1 MNISLNW
8 LKQYINLDL
17 EVNKISEYLTDI
29 GLEVDGITEFESIK
43 GGLKGIV
50 IGEVLACDKHPNA
63 DRLNVT
69 KVDIGNQDILDI
81 VCGAPNVKS
90 GQKVPVA
97 TVGSVLYDG
106 EESFTI
112 KKSKIRGEV
121 SEGMICGEDELGLG
135 DTTDGIMVLDDN
147 IKVGTLASEYFKVE
161 SDTIFEIGL
170 TPNRSDAMGHFGVAR
185 DLKTAL
191 NYNGSNLELSLP
203 DIKEF
208 KIDNDDLKISV
219 DIEDS
224 ELCPRYSGITISG
237 VKIGTSPEWL
247 QNRLQSIGLSP
258 INNIVDITNFVLHET
273 GQPLHAFDARKIK
286 DNKVIVKRLKEKT
299 KFTTLDEVERKL
311 SSQDLMIC
319 NNSEAMCMAG
329 VFGGLNSGVSD
340 STINIF
346 LESAY
351 FNSVYVRKT
360 AKRHTLSTDSSF
372 RFERGCDPNMTI
384 YALKRTAL
392 LIKEIAG
399 GEISSEIVDVYP
411 NEIKHFEVELT
422 YSKLDNLIGEKIE
435 RESVKSI
442 LSDLEIEVVKESDNG
457 LSLRVPPFRVD
468 VQREVDVIE
477 EILRIYGFNTVKIPT
492 KLNTSISHSEEVNSE
507 KARNIISD
515 LLSSNGF
522 TEIMNNSL
530 TKESYTNLISDLD
543 GSHNVKILNP
553 LSQDLNIMRQSML
566 FSGLENISFNINRKS
581 QDLKFYEFGKTYHK
595 VKEENQEKQHLMLLL
610 TGQINSERWNEN
622 NNKTDFFVVKEK
634 VEHILFRLG
643 VTKIK
648 SEKVSGY
655 GFSKGLM
662 YQYKKQ
668 RLVCFGKV
676 DAKITKSFGVKKDVF
691 YADFNWDLILDLIQ
705 NTTIK
710 YSEVS
715 KFPFVKRDLS
725 LLIDNKVSF
734 KELLQIAKDT
744 EKNILKSVNLFDVYE
759 GDKLPEGKKS
769 YALSFILEDK
779 TKTLTDKYIDKVMSK
794 LISSYENKVG
804 AEVRS
809 K

>member
-734 KELLQIAKDT
+734 KELLKIAKDT

>member
-29 GLEVDGITEFESIK
+29 GLEVEGMSEVESIK

-50 IGEVLACDKHPNA
+50 IGEVLTCNKHPNA
-63 DRLNVT
+63 DRLNIT

-81 VCGAPNVKS
+81 VCGAPNVKA

-97 TVGSVLYDG
+97 TVGAVLYDG

-147 IKVGTLASEYFKVE
+147 VKVGTLASEYFKVE
-161 SDTIFEIGL
+161 NDIVFEIGL

-185 DLKTAL
+185 DLKTVL
-191 NYNGSNLELSLP
+191 NYNGSNLELCLP

-208 KIDNDDLKISV
+208 KKDNDDLKISV

-224 ELCPRYSGITISG
+224 ELCPRYSGVTISG
-237 VKIGTSPEWL
+237 VKIGPSPEWL
-247 QNRLQSIGLSP
+247 QNRLKSIGLSP

-273 GQPLHAFDARKIK
+273 GQPLHAFDAEKVLG
-286 DNKVIVKRLKEKT
+286 NKVIVKTLKEKT
-299 KFTTLDEVERKL
+299 KFTTLDEVEREL
-311 SSQDLMIC
+311 SSEDLMIC
-319 NNSEAMCMAG
+319 NNSEAMCIAG
-329 VFGGLNSGVSD
+329 VFGGLDSGVSD
-340 STINIF
+340 STTNIF

-351 FNSVYVRKT
+351 FNPVSIRKT

-384 YALKRTAL
+384 YALKRAAI

-411 NEIKHFEVELT
+411 NKIEHFEVELT

-442 LSDLEIEVVKESDNG
+442 LKDLEIELEKETENG
-457 LSLRVPPFRVD
+457 LSLKVPLFRTD

-492 KLNTSISHSEEVNSE
+492 KLNTSISYSDEVNPE
-507 KARNIISD
+507 TLRNTISD

-522 TEIMNNSL
+522 SEIMNNSL
-530 TKESYTNLISDLD
+530 TKESYTKLIPELEVEQ
-543 GSHNVKILNP
+543 NVKILNP
-553 LSQDLNIMRQSML
+553 LSQDLNVMRQSML
-566 FSGLENISFNINRKS
+566 FSGLENISYNINRKNH
-581 QDLKFYEFGKTYHK
+581 DLKLYEFGKTYHK
-595 VKEENQEKQHLMLLL
+595 VEEENQERQHLMLLL
-610 TGQINSERWNEN
+610 TGKVNSETWNEN
-622 NNKTDFFVVKEK
+622 NNKTDFFVLKEK

-643 VTKIK
+643 ITKIK
-648 SEKVSGY
+648 SERISGY
-655 GFSKGLM
+655 GFSAGLI
-662 YQYKKQ
+662 YKHK
-668 RLVCFGKV
+668 RNAIVCFGKV
-676 DAKITKSFGVKKDVF
+676 DNKITKSFSIKQDVF
-691 YADFNWDLILDLIQ
+691 YADFNWDIVLDLIQ
-705 NTTIK
+705 NTKIK

-715 KFPFVKRDLS
+715 KFPSVKRDLS

-734 KELLQIAKDT
+734 KELLAIAKDT
-744 EKNILKSVNLFDVYE
+744 EKNILKSVSLFDVYE

>member
-29 GLEVDGITEFESIK
+29 GLEVEGISEVESIK

-50 IGEVLACDKHPNA
+50 IGEVLTCNKHPNA
-63 DRLNVT
+63 DRLNIT

-121 SEGMICGEDELGLG
+121 SEGMICGEDEIGLG
-135 DTTDGIMVLDDN
+135 DATDGIMVLDDDV
-147 IKVGTLASEYFKVE
+147 KVGTLASEYFKVE
-161 SDTIFEIGL
+161 NDTIFEIGL

-185 DLKTAL
+185 DLKTVL
-191 NYNGSNLELSLP
+191 NYNGSNLELCLP

-208 KIDNDDLKISV
+208 KKDNDDLNISV

-224 ELCPRYSGITISG
+224 ELCPRYSGVTISG
-237 VKIGTSPEWL
+237 VKIGPSPEWL
-247 QNRLQSIGLSP
+247 QNRLKSIGLSP

-286 DNKVIVKRLKEKT
+286 DNKVIVKTLKEKT

-311 SSQDLMIC
+311 SSEDLMIC
-319 NNSEAMCMAG
+319 NNSESMCIAG

-340 STINIF
+340 NTTSIF

-351 FNSVYVRKT
+351 FNPVSIRKT

-384 YALKRTAL
+384 YALKRAAL

-399 GEISSEIVDVYP
+399 GEMSSEIVDVYP

-422 YSKLDNLIGEKIE
+422 YNKLDALIGEKIE
-435 RESVKSI
+435 RESIKSI
-442 LSDLEIEVVKESDNG
+442 LSDLEIEIVKESENG

-507 KARNIISD
+507 KVRNIISD
-515 LLSSNGF
+515 LLSSNGYS
-522 TEIMNNSL
+522 EIMNNSL
-530 TKESYTNLISDLD
+530 TKECYTRLISELNE
-543 GSHNVKILNP
+543 SHNVTILNP
-553 LSQDLNIMRQSML
+553 LSQDLNVMRQSLL
-566 FSGLENISFNINRKS
+566 FSGLENISYNINRKN

-595 VKEENQEKQHLMLLL
+595 IKEENQEKQHLILLL
-610 TGQINSERWNEN
+610 TGQINSESWNEN
-622 NNKTDFFVVKEK
+622 NNKTDFFVLKEK
-634 VEHILFRLG
+634 VEHILFRLDI
-643 VTKIK
+643 TKIK
-648 SEKVSGY
+648 SEKISGY
-655 GFSKGLM
+655 GFSEGLM

-676 DAKITKSFGVKKDVF
+676 DTKITKSFGVKQDVF

-705 NTTIK
+705 NTIIK

-715 KFPFVKRDLS
+715 KFPSVKRDLS

>member
-8 LKQYINLDL
+8 LKQYLHLDL
-17 EVNKISEYLTDI
+17 EVNQISEYLTDI
-29 GLEVDGITEFESIK
+29 GLEVEGISEFESIK
-43 GGLKGIV
+43 GGLKGII
-50 IGEVLACDKHPNA
+50 IGEVLTCDNHPNA
-63 DRLNVT
+63 DRLSKTTVN
-69 KVDIGNQDILDI
+69 IGEKNTLNI
-81 VCGAPNVKS
+81 VCGAPNVKA

-97 TVGSVLYDG
+97 TVGTILYNGDQ
-106 EESFTI
+106 SFKI

-135 DTTDGIMVLDDN
+135 DATDGIMVLDDN
-147 IKVGTLASEYFKVE
+147 VKVGTLASEYFKVE
-161 SDTIFEIGL
+161 NDTIFEIGL

-185 DLKTAL
+185 DLKTVL
-191 NYNGSNLELSLP
+191 NYNGSNLDLCFP
-203 DIKEF
+203 DVKEF
-208 KIDNDDLKISV
+208 KKDNDDLKISV

-237 VKIGTSPEWL
+237 VKIGPSPEWL
-247 QNRLQSIGLSP
+247 QNRLKSIGLEP
-258 INNIVDITNFVLHET
+258 RNNIVDITNFVLHET
-273 GQPLHAFDARKIK
+273 GQPLHAFDADKVLG
-286 DNKVIVKRLKEKT
+286 NKVIVKTLSNKT
-299 KFTTLDEVERKL
+299 KFTTLDEVKREL
-311 SSQDLMIC
+311 STEDLMIC
-319 NNSEAMCMAG
+319 NNSEAMCIAG
-329 VFGGLNSGVSD
+329 VFGGLKSGVSD
-340 STINIF
+340 STTNIF

-351 FNSVYVRKT
+351 FNPISIRKT

-384 YALKRTAL
+384 YALKRATL

-399 GEISSEIVDVYP
+399 GSISSDIVDVYL

-422 YSKLDNLIGEKIE
+422 YSKLDNLIGEKID
-435 RESVKSI
+435 RKSVKSI
-442 LSDLEIEVVKESDNG
+442 LTDLEIDIVKETEKG
-457 LSLRVPPFRVD
+457 LSLKVPPFKVD

-477 EILRIYGFNTVKIPT
+477 EILRIYGFNTVEIPT
-492 KLNTSISHSEEVNSE
+492 KLNTSISHSDDVNAE
-507 KARNIISD
+507 KVRNIISD
-515 LLSSNGF
+515 LLSGNGF
-522 TEIMNNSL
+522 SEIMNNSL
-530 TKESYTNLISDLD
+530 TKESYTSLISDLD
-543 GSHNVKILNP
+543 ESHNVKILNP
-553 LSQDLNIMRQSML
+553 LSQDLNVMRQSML
-566 FSGLENISFNINRKS
+566 FSGLENISFNINRKN

-595 VKEENQEKQHLMLLL
+595 VEEENQERQHLMLLL
-610 TGQINSERWNEN
+610 TGKVNSETWNSN
-622 NNKTDFFVVKEK
+622 KDKTDFFVMKEK
-634 VEHILFRLG
+634 VDHILYRLG
-643 VTKIK
+643 LNTWDS
-648 SEKVSGY
+648 SEGSGWGRSCTLTY
-655 GFSKGLM
+655 SYEDK
-662 YQYKKQ
+662 

-676 DAKITKSFGVKKDVF
+676 TKDLCSKFGVKSDV
-691 YADFNWDLILDLIQ
+691 YMADFNWDLILQLVV
-705 NTTIK
+705 NTKIK
-710 YSEVS
+710 YSGVS

-734 KELLQIAKDT
+734 KELLEIAKDT